1 MSVVT
6 GDDLVPRLSLV
17 TLELLKNQLVAELH
31 SCRHPKVRIS
41 CLFKACT
48 IVPIRFTRSD
58 GSVFFF
64 FVGCLYELRID
75 FRLDRLA
82 GTDVI
87 RFSIASSCAAVGR

>member
-64 FVGCLYELRID
+64 FLWAASTNYVPISDWID
-75 FRLDRLA
+75 LLA
-82 GTDVI
+82 LT
-87 RFSIASSCAAVGR
+87 